1 MATPTGRLLCR
12 AVTQGLCAH
21 ADPNSRFSSFGKVS
35 AMQPHTKLRSFLPL
49 HFFRNAENP
58 VFFMALNQR
67 IDARSASVHGLL
79 RAMVRQRYSFH
90 AFPL

>member
-1 MATPTGRLLCR
+1 MLRGQTLALPWSGPSFFLTPYFFQKRR
-12 AVTQGLCAH
+12 GLC
-21 ADPNSRFSSFGKVS
+21 
-35 AMQPHTKLRSFLPL
+35 L
-49 HFFRNAENP
+49 
-58 VFFMALNQR
+58 FMALNQR